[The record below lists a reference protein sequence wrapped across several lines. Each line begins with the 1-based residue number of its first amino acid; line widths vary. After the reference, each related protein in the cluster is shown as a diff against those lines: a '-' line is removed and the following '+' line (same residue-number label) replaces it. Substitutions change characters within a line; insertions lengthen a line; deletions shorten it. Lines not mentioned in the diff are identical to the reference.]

1 MTHRNE
7 WMPGDLYDYTIAI
20 GPSLDELA
28 EDLIAETAELFPSSA
43 GIQIPP
49 EQAGFLTLMTQLVG
63 ARSAVEVGT
72 FTGFSS
78 LAIARGL
85 ADGGRLLCLDVNEEW
100 TSVAQRYWERAGVA
114 DRIELQLGPALDSL
128 RALPAEPTID
138 LVFLDADKP
147 NYLAYWE
154 ELVPRMRPGGLL
166 LVDNV
171 FFHLSVLEEN
181 PTRPGGAAIRAF
193 NEHVRADPRV
203 THAVLPLGDGVTVA
217 RRVSSV

>member
-7 WMPGDLYDYTIAI
+7 WMPAELYDYTIAI
-20 GPSLDELA
+20 GPPPDDVA
-28 EDLIAETAELFPSSA
+28 RDLIAETADRFPGPA
-43 GIQIPP
+43 GMQIPP
-49 EQAGFLTLMTQLVG
+49 EQAGFLTLITQLVG

-85 ADGGRLLCLDVNEEW
+85 PADGRLLCLDVNDEW
-100 TSVAQRYWERAGVA
+100 TSVAQRYWDRAGVA
-114 DRIELQLGPALDSL
+114 DRIDLRIGPALEAL

-138 LVFLDADKP
+138 LVFIDADKP

-154 ELVPRMRPGGLL
+154 ELVPRVRPGGVLL
-166 LVDNV
+166 IDNV
-171 FFHLSVLEEN
+171 FFHLSVLSEN

-193 NEHVRADPRV
+193 NAHVRDDPRV
-203 THAVLPLGDGVTVA
+203 THAVLPLGDGVTIA
-217 RRVSSV
+217 RRVSSE

>member
-7 WMPGDLYDYTIAI
+7 WMPERLYDYVVAV
-20 GPSLDELA
+20 GPSLDDVA
-28 EDLIAETAELFPSSA
+28 RDLIAETEERFPGPA
-43 GIQIPP
+43 GMQIPP

-85 ADGGRLLCLDVNEEW
+85 PPDGRLLCLDVSEEW
-100 TSVAQRYWERAGVA
+100 TSVAKRYWERAGVT
-114 DRIELQLGPALDSL
+114 DRIDLRIGPALDAL
-128 RALPAEPTID
+128 RALPTEPTID
-138 LVFLDADKP
+138 LVFIDADKP

-154 ELVPRMRPGGLL
+154 ELVPRVRPGGVLL
-166 LVDNV
+166 IDNV

-181 PTRPGGAAIRAF
+181 PARPGGAAIKAF
-193 NEHVRADPRV
+193 NAHVRADPRV
-203 THAVLPLGDGVTVA
+203 SHAVLPLGDGVTVA
-217 RRVSSV
+217 RRVSRG